1 MMIRNMGQASTK
13 GLSAGA
19 SRMGNGSPSAEDE
32 AWMYQALALAERG
45 RGRVEPNPMVGC
57 VLVKD
62 GLEIGRGFHEHYGGP
77 HAEVQAIDD
86 AKTRNE
92 TTSGATAYVT
102 LEPCSHFGKT
112 PPCADALVEAHV
124 ARVVVAMI
132 DPHDRVA
139 GRGVERL
146 REAGIEVTL
155 GVCEPQAR
163 RLNEPFIKRVTT
175 GLPWV
180 TAKWASTLDGKVATH
195 TGHSKWIS
203 SPASRRFV
211 HELRARVDAIMVG
224 VGTVLA
230 DDPQLTARDVEIK
243 RVARRVVVDPELR
256 TPAPSQLALG
266 SAPGEPPV
274 TFALGRE
281 VYDGPM
287 QRVKDYAEHGIELMP
302 LARRENQYLELEPLL
317 RHLAD
322 AHNATNVL
330 VEGGAALI
338 GSMVAQGLV
347 DQVLAFVAP
356 KLLGDERATP
366 ALTGLSRDSIDE
378 STKLKLIDIR
388 RIDDDVLLDY
398 RVATSESFP

>member
-1 MMIRNMGQASTK
+1 MGQASTK
-13 GLSAGA
+13 GLSAGVA
-19 SRMGNGSPSAEDE
+19 RMGNGSASAEDE

-45 RGRVEPNPMVGC
+45 RGWVEPNPMVGC

-62 GLEIGRGFHEHYGGP
+62 GHEIGRGCHERYGGP
-77 HAEVQAIDD
+77 HAEVQAIRD
-86 AKTRNE
+86 AETRGE
-92 TTSGATAYVT
+92 TASGATAYVT

-112 PPCADALVEAHV
+112 PPCADALVEVHV

-132 DPHDRVA
+132 DPHARVA

-180 TAKWASTLDGKVATH
+180 TAKWASTLDGHVATH
-195 TGHSKWIS
+195 TGNSKWIS
-203 SPASRRFV
+203 SPASRRVV
-211 HELRARVDAIMVG
+211 HELRARVDAVMVG

-230 DDPQLTARDVEIK
+230 DDPQLTARDVELRRI
-243 RVARRVVVDPELR
+243 ARRVVVDPELR
-256 TPAPSQLALG
+256 TPAPSRLALG

-274 TFALGRE
+274 TFALCRE

-287 QRVKDYAEHGIELMP
+287 QRVKDYADHGIELMP

-347 DQVLAFVAP
+347 DQVLAFIAP

-366 ALTGLSRDSIDE
+366 ALTGLPRDTIDE
-378 STKLKLIDIR
+378 STTLKLTDIR
-388 RIDDDVLLDY
+388 RIEDDVLLDY
-398 RVATSESFP
+398 RVVSG